1 MTIKIN
7 PGITLGP
14 GVTVKVPVLPVH
26 TLTVTKLGTGN
37 GLVVS
42 TPAGISTV
50 GSASATFP
58 VGTEVTLT
66 ASPAPGRRFVGWGGA
81 ASGTGIAVITMDQD
95 QTVTVRFELNA
106 TIVSIAVTPTDTQ
119 LPYGF
124 TTQMTATAL
133 FSNGSSSDYTDLVTW
148 SSTGEEVATVDSNG
162 LVTGVAMGTVSI
174 RASYGPVLG
183 TTTLA
188 VTDATLVAIGIT
200 PSPAAVARG
209 DTLQLT
215 AVGTF
220 ADASTLDITSQSTW
234 SSANDLVATV
244 DTNGLATGVSGG
256 SATIHAT
263 THGIQGNLT
272 LFVGN

>member
-14 GVTVKVPVLPVH
+14 GTSVKVPVLPVH

-42 TPAGISTV
+42 TPAGISTF

-58 VGTEVTLT
+58 IGTEVTLT
-66 ASPAPGRRFVGWGGA
+66 ASPAPGRRFAGWGGA

-106 TIVSIAVTPTDTQ
+106 TLVSIAVTPTGVH
-119 LPYGF
+119 LPRGF

-148 SSTGEEVATVDSNG
+148 SSTGEAVATVDSNG
-162 LVTGVAMGTVSI
+162 LVTGVAIGTVNI
-174 RASYGPVLG
+174 EASYGPVLG
-183 TTTLA
+183 TTTLT
-188 VTDATLVAIGIT
+188 VTNASLVAISIT

-215 AVGTF
+215 ATGTF
-220 ADASTLDITSQSTW
+220 TDASTLDITSQSTW
-234 SSANDLVATV
+234 ASTNNLVATV
-244 DTNGLATGVSGG
+244 DTNGLVTGVSGG
-256 SATIHAT
+256 SSIIRATS
-263 THGIQGNLT
+263 HGIEGTLT
-272 LFVGN
+272 LFAGN